1 MAAENRVGTKPGVG
15 HGLGHGI
22 PANSQALCVSI
33 VASRIQTNFS
43 RLTYNRECNCL
54 KT

>member
-22 PANSQALCVSI
+22 PANSQALCVSLTP
-33 VASRIQTNFS
+33 ADLKLWPHAF
-43 RLTYNRECNCL
+43 RLISHA
-54 KT
+54 